1 MSDKEKSE
9 KKVDN
14 SSKSTTDNKDSNE
27 LEVSSKKSLSVKE
40 NLDKSEKKAE
50 KAEKKVEKAEKK
62 VEKAEKKVE
71 KAEKKVEKVEKK
83 VEKVEKKVEKPEK
96 KAEKP
101 EKKAEKSE
109 RKAEKV
115 ENKSNKAEEKVEK
128 ADEKIENS
136 ENETDVVEASPAKQL
151 KKKKEIIRVLRELV
165 NGVENKDTFSN
176 VKDLQNAW
184 KDIGQINNSKDK
196 SLWTTYNALLD
207 RFYDNRSIYFE
218 LKDLDRKKNLELKNA
233 ICEKAEK
240 LIDNSN
246 IMKAVSSLNELHA
259 EFKHIGPVE
268 RNKQEDIWN
277 RLKNASDEVYKKK
290 KDFIANIK
298 VSLNENLEKK
308 TKLLEEINKIKNF
321 KSENFKDWNNSTK
334 QVLSLKDKWNSIGG
348 VPKTST
354 RNISK
359 EFWNSF
365 KEFFSNKSKFF
376 KKIDDSFK
384 ANLDLKQA
392 IVDKVNELKS
402 SDDWENTSKEIQSL
416 QQEWKK
422 IGKVPIKQKDSIFKE
437 FKDACNFFYERMRVE
452 DKDTIKMYEDNLEK
466 KLNTCEAIEKLLEN
480 KDFDQDEFFK
490 LQVKFLEIGHVPK
503 DKVDTV
509 KDKFKKTIDVVVEKS
524 SSLMNKDDFD
534 KFKFIIELNSLAK
547 NPYSKNK
554 IIKKKSDLIKKIN
567 SIQSE
572 IKNLKNNIYY
582 LKESVAAENLKK
594 EYMEKINNSD
604 KEIESLKLQLNLIN
618 KV

>member
-9 KKVDN
+9 KKIAN
-14 SSKSTTDNKDSNE
+14 PSKSAADNKETKE
-27 LEVSSKKSLSVKE
+27 LKVTSKKPIPIE
-40 NLDKSEKKAE
+40 DKVDKAEKKVD
-50 KAEKKVEKAEKK
+50 KAEKKVEIVEKGL
-62 VEKAEKKVE
+62 EKAEDKK
-71 KAEKKVEKVEKK
+71 
-83 VEKVEKKVEKPEK
+83 EKPEN
-96 KAEKP
+96 ESETP
-101 EKKAEKSE
+101 E
-109 RKAEKV
+109 V
-115 ENKSNKAEEKVEK
+115 N
-128 ADEKIENS
+128 
-136 ENETDVVEASPAKQL
+136 PAKQL

-165 NGVENKDTFSN
+165 NGVENKDTFNN

-184 KDIGQINNSKDK
+184 KDIGNLNNSKDK

-240 LIDNSN
+240 LVDNSN
-246 IMKAVSSLNELHA
+246 IMRAVSSLNELHA
-259 EFKHIGPVE
+259 EFKHIGPVD
-268 RNKQEDIWN
+268 RDKQEDIWN

-290 KDFIANIK
+290 KDFISNIK
-298 VSLNENLEKK
+298 ESLNENLEKK
-308 TKLLEEINKIKNF
+308 SKLLDEINKIKNF
-321 KSENFKDWNNSTK
+321 KSDKFKEWNNKTK
-334 QVLSLKDKWNSIGG
+334 EVLSLKDKWNSIGG
-348 VPKTST
+348 VPKSST

-384 ANLDLKQA
+384 ANLDLKKA
-392 IVDKVNELKS
+392 LVDKVNELKS

-422 IGKVPIKQKDSIFKE
+422 IGKVPMKEKDSIFKE
-437 FKDACNFFYERMRVE
+437 FKDACDFFYERMRVE

-466 KLNTCEAIEKLLEN
+466 KLSTCEAIEKLLDN
-480 KDFDQDEFFK
+480 KEFDQDEFFK

-503 DKVDTV
+503 DKVETV
-509 KDKFKKTIDVVVEKS
+509 KEKFKKTIDVVVDKS

-567 SIQSE
+567 AIQSE

>member
-27 LEVSSKKSLSVKE
+27 LEVSSKNSLPVKE
-40 NLDKSEKKAE
+40 NLEKSEKKAE
-50 KAEKKVEKAEKK
+50 KA
-62 VEKAEKKVE
+62 
-71 KAEKKVEKVEKK
+71 
-83 VEKVEKKVEKPEK
+83 EKKVEKPEK

-109 RKAEKV
+109 KKAEKSEKKAEKV

>member
-9 KKVDN
+9 KKVAN
-14 SSKSTTDNKDSNE
+14 TSKSSTDNKETKE
-27 LEVSSKKSLSVKE
+27 LKVTSKKPIPVE
-40 NLDKSEKKAE
+40 DK
-50 KAEKKVEKAEKK
+50 VD
-62 VEKAEKKVE
+62 
-71 KAEKKVEKVEKK
+71 KAEKKVEKVEKGL
-83 VEKVEKKVEKPEK
+83 E
-96 KAEKP
+96 KAEDKK
-101 EKKAEKSE
+101 EKT
-109 RKAEKV
+109 
-115 ENKSNKAEEKVEK
+115 
-128 ADEKIENS
+128 
-136 ENETDVVEASPAKQL
+136 ENESESHEVNPAKQL

-165 NGVENKDTFSN
+165 NGVENKDTFNN

-184 KDIGQINNSKDK
+184 KDIGNLNNSKDK

-240 LIDNSN
+240 LVNNSN
-246 IMKAVSSLNELHA
+246 IMRAVSSLNELHA
-259 EFKHIGPVE
+259 EFKHIGPVD
-268 RNKQEDIWN
+268 RDKQEDIWN

-290 KDFIANIK
+290 KDFISNIK
-298 VSLNENLEKK
+298 ESLNENLEKK
-308 TKLLEEINKIKNF
+308 SKLLDEINKIKNF
-321 KSENFKDWNNSTK
+321 KSDKFKEWNNKTK
-334 QVLSLKDKWNSIGG
+334 EVLSLKDKWNSIGG
-348 VPKTST
+348 VPKSST

-384 ANLDLKQA
+384 ANLDLKKA
-392 IVDKVNELKS
+392 LVDKVNELKS

-422 IGKVPIKQKDSIFKE
+422 IGKVPMKDKDSIFKE
-437 FKDACNFFYERMRVE
+437 FKDACDIFYERMRVE
-452 DKDTIKMYEDNLEK
+452 DKDTIKMHEDNLEK
-466 KLNTCEAIEKLLEN
+466 KLSTCEAIEKLLDN
-480 KDFDQDEFFK
+480 KEFDQDEFFK

-503 DKVDTV
+503 DKVETV
-509 KDKFKKTIDVVVEKS
+509 KEKFKKTIDVVVEKS

-567 SIQSE
+567 AIQSE

>member
-9 KKVDN
+9 KKVAN
-14 SSKSTTDNKDSNE
+14 SSKS
-27 LEVSSKKSLSVKE
+27 
-40 NLDKSEKKAE
+40 A
-50 KAEKKVEKAEKK
+50 AEKKETKELKVTSKKPIPVEDK
-62 VEKAEKKVE
+62 VD
-71 KAEKKVEKVEKK
+71 KAEKKVEKVEKELEI
-83 VEKVEKKVEKPEK
+83 VEDKKEKT
-96 KAEKP
+96 
-101 EKKAEKSE
+101 
-109 RKAEKV
+109 
-115 ENKSNKAEEKVEK
+115 
-128 ADEKIENS
+128 
-136 ENETDVVEASPAKQL
+136 ENESGTPEVNPAKQL

-165 NGVENKDTFSN
+165 NGVENKDTFNN

-184 KDIGQINNSKDK
+184 KDIGNLNNSKDK

-240 LIDNSN
+240 LVDNSN
-246 IMKAVSSLNELHA
+246 IMRAVSSLNELHA
-259 EFKHIGPVE
+259 EFKHIGPVD
-268 RNKQEDIWN
+268 RDKQEDIWN

-290 KDFIANIK
+290 KDFISNIK
-298 VSLNENLEKK
+298 ESLNENLEKK
-308 TKLLEEINKIKNF
+308 SKLLDDINKIKNF
-321 KSENFKDWNNSTK
+321 KSNKFKEWNNKTK
-334 QVLSLKDKWNSIGG
+334 EVLSLKDKWNSIGG
-348 VPKTST
+348 VPKSST

-384 ANLDLKQA
+384 ANLDLKKA
-392 IVDKVNELKS
+392 LVDKVNELKS

-416 QQEWKK
+416 QHEWKK
-422 IGKVPIKQKDSIFKE
+422 IGKVPMKEKDSIFKE
-437 FKDACNFFYERMRVE
+437 FKDACDFFYERMRVE

-466 KLNTCEAIEKLLEN
+466 KLSTCEAIEKLLDN
-480 KDFDQDEFFK
+480 KEFDQDEFFK

-503 DKVDTV
+503 DKVETV
-509 KDKFKKTIDVVVEKS
+509 KEKFKKTIDVVVNKS

-567 SIQSE
+567 AIQSE

>member
-9 KKVDN
+9 KKVAN
-14 SSKSTTDNKDSNE
+14 PSKSAADNKETKE
-27 LEVSSKKSLSVKE
+27 LKVSSKKPIPVE
-40 NLDKSEKKAE
+40 DKVDKAEKKAE
-50 KAEKKVEKAEKK
+50 KKAEIVEKGLEKT
-62 VEKAEKKVE
+62 EDKK
-71 KAEKKVEKVEKK
+71 
-83 VEKVEKKVEKPEK
+83 EKPEN
-96 KAEKP
+96 ESGTP
-101 EKKAEKSE
+101 E
-109 RKAEKV
+109 V
-115 ENKSNKAEEKVEK
+115 N
-128 ADEKIENS
+128 
-136 ENETDVVEASPAKQL
+136 PAKQL

-165 NGVENKDTFSN
+165 NGVENKDTFNN

-184 KDIGQINNSKDK
+184 KDIGNLNNSKDK

-233 ICEKAEK
+233 ICVKAEK
-240 LIDNSN
+240 LVDNSN
-246 IMKAVSSLNELHA
+246 IMRAVSSLNELHA
-259 EFKHIGPVE
+259 EFKHIGPVD
-268 RNKQEDIWN
+268 RDKQEDIWN

-290 KDFIANIK
+290 KDFISNIK
-298 VSLNENLEKK
+298 ESLNENLEKK
-308 TKLLEEINKIKNF
+308 SKLLDEINKIKNF
-321 KSENFKDWNNSTK
+321 KSDKFKEWNNKTK
-334 QVLSLKDKWNSIGG
+334 EVLSLKDKWNSIGG
-348 VPKTST
+348 VPKSST

-384 ANLDLKQA
+384 ANLDLKKA
-392 IVDKVNELKS
+392 LVDKVNELKS

-422 IGKVPIKQKDSIFKE
+422 IGKVPMKEKDSIFKE
-437 FKDACNFFYERMRVE
+437 FKDACDFFYERMRVE

-466 KLNTCEAIEKLLEN
+466 KLSTCEAIEKLLDN
-480 KDFDQDEFFK
+480 KEFDQDEFFK

-503 DKVDTV
+503 DKVETV
-509 KDKFKKTIDVVVEKS
+509 KEKFKKTIDVVVEKS

-567 SIQSE
+567 AIQSE

>member
-50 KAEKKVEKAEKK
+50 KAEKKVEK
-62 VEKAEKKVE
+62 
-71 KAEKKVEKVEKK
+71 VEKK
-83 VEKVEKKVEKPEK
+83 VEKVEK

>member
-9 KKVDN
+9 KKVAN
-14 SSKSTTDNKDSNE
+14 SSKSAADNKETKE
-27 LEVSSKKSLSVKE
+27 LKVTSKKPIPVE
-40 NLDKSEKKAE
+40 DKVD
-50 KAEKKVEKAEKK
+50 KVD
-62 VEKAEKKVE
+62 
-71 KAEKKVEKVEKK
+71 KAEKKVEKVEKGL
-83 VEKVEKKVEKPEK
+83 EKVEDKKEKT
-96 KAEKP
+96 
-101 EKKAEKSE
+101 
-109 RKAEKV
+109 
-115 ENKSNKAEEKVEK
+115 
-128 ADEKIENS
+128 
-136 ENETDVVEASPAKQL
+136 ENESGTPEVNPAKQL

-165 NGVENKDTFSN
+165 NGVENKDTFNN

-184 KDIGQINNSKDK
+184 KDIGNLNNSKDK

-240 LIDNSN
+240 LVDNSN
-246 IMKAVSSLNELHA
+246 IMRAVSSLNELHA
-259 EFKHIGPVE
+259 EFKHIGPVD
-268 RNKQEDIWN
+268 RDKQEDIWN

-290 KDFIANIK
+290 KDFISNIK
-298 VSLNENLEKK
+298 ESLNENLEKK
-308 TKLLEEINKIKNF
+308 SKLLDEINKIKNF
-321 KSENFKDWNNSTK
+321 KSDKFKEWNNKTK
-334 QVLSLKDKWNSIGG
+334 EVLSLKDKWNSIGG
-348 VPKTST
+348 VPKSST

-384 ANLDLKQA
+384 ANLDLKKA
-392 IVDKVNELKS
+392 LVDKVNELKS

-422 IGKVPIKQKDSIFKE
+422 IGKVPMKEKDSIFKE
-437 FKDACNFFYERMRVE
+437 FKDACDFFYERMRVE

-466 KLNTCEAIEKLLEN
+466 KLSTCEAIEKLLDN
-480 KDFDQDEFFK
+480 KEFDQDEFFK

-503 DKVDTV
+503 DKVETV
-509 KDKFKKTIDVVVEKS
+509 KEKFKKTIDVVVEKS

-567 SIQSE
+567 AIQSE

>member
-9 KKVDN
+9 KKVAN
-14 SSKSTTDNKDSNE
+14 SSKSAADNKETKE
-27 LEVSSKKSLSVKE
+27 LKVTSKKPIPVE
-40 NLDKSEKKAE
+40 DKVD
-50 KAEKKVEKAEKK
+50 KVD
-62 VEKAEKKVE
+62 
-71 KAEKKVEKVEKK
+71 KAEKKVEKVEKGL
-83 VEKVEKKVEKPEK
+83 E
-96 KAEKP
+96 KAEDKK
-101 EKKAEKSE
+101 EKT
-109 RKAEKV
+109 
-115 ENKSNKAEEKVEK
+115 
-128 ADEKIENS
+128 
-136 ENETDVVEASPAKQL
+136 ENESESHEVNPAKQL

-165 NGVENKDTFSN
+165 NGVENKDTFNN

-184 KDIGQINNSKDK
+184 KDIGNLNNSKDK

-240 LIDNSN
+240 LVDNSN
-246 IMKAVSSLNELHA
+246 IMRAVSSLNELHA
-259 EFKHIGPVE
+259 EFKHIGPVD
-268 RNKQEDIWN
+268 RDKQEDIWN

-290 KDFIANIK
+290 KDFISNIK
-298 VSLNENLEKK
+298 ESLNENLEKK
-308 TKLLEEINKIKNF
+308 SKLLDEINKIKNF
-321 KSENFKDWNNSTK
+321 KSDKFKEWNNKTK
-334 QVLSLKDKWNSIGG
+334 EVLSLKDKWNSIGG
-348 VPKTST
+348 VPKSST

-384 ANLDLKQA
+384 ANLDLKKA
-392 IVDKVNELKS
+392 LVDKVNELKS

-422 IGKVPIKQKDSIFKE
+422 IGKVPMKEKDSIFKE
-437 FKDACNFFYERMRVE
+437 FKDACDFFYERMRVE

-466 KLNTCEAIEKLLEN
+466 KLSTCEAIEKLLDN
-480 KDFDQDEFFK
+480 KEFDQDEFFK

-503 DKVDTV
+503 DKVETV
-509 KDKFKKTIDVVVEKS
+509 KEKFKKTIDVVVDKS

-567 SIQSE
+567 AIQSE

>member
-9 KKVDN
+9 KKVAN
-14 SSKSTTDNKDSNE
+14 SSKSAADNKETKE
-27 LEVSSKKSLSVKE
+27 LKVSSKEPLPIE
-40 NLDKSEKKAE
+40 DK
-50 KAEKKVEKAEKK
+50 VD
-62 VEKAEKKVE
+62 
-71 KAEKKVEKVEKK
+71 KAEKKVEKVEKGL
-83 VEKVEKKVEKPEK
+83 E
-96 KAEKP
+96 KAEDKK
-101 EKKAEKSE
+101 EKT
-109 RKAEKV
+109 
-115 ENKSNKAEEKVEK
+115 
-128 ADEKIENS
+128 
-136 ENETDVVEASPAKQL
+136 ENESESHEVNPAKQL

-165 NGVENKDTFSN
+165 NGVENKDTFNN

-184 KDIGQINNSKDK
+184 KDIGNLNNSKDK

-240 LIDNSN
+240 LVDNSN
-246 IMKAVSSLNELHA
+246 IMRAVSSLNELHA
-259 EFKHIGPVE
+259 EFKHIGPVD
-268 RNKQEDIWN
+268 RDKQEDIWN

-290 KDFIANIK
+290 KDFISNIK
-298 VSLNENLEKK
+298 ESLNENLEKK
-308 TKLLEEINKIKNF
+308 SKLLDEINKIKNF
-321 KSENFKDWNNSTK
+321 KSDKFKEWNNKTK
-334 QVLSLKDKWNSIGG
+334 EVLSLKDKWNSIGG
-348 VPKTST
+348 VPKSST

-384 ANLDLKQA
+384 ANLDLKKA
-392 IVDKVNELKS
+392 LVDKVNELKS

-422 IGKVPIKQKDSIFKE
+422 IGKVPMKEKDSIFKE
-437 FKDACNFFYERMRVE
+437 FKDACDFFYERMRVE

-466 KLNTCEAIEKLLEN
+466 KLSTCEAIEKLLDN
-480 KDFDQDEFFK
+480 KEFDQDEFFK

-503 DKVDTV
+503 DKVETV
-509 KDKFKKTIDVVVEKS
+509 KEKFKKTIDVVVDKS

-567 SIQSE
+567 AIQSE

>member
-9 KKVDN
+9 KKVANHSKSAVDNKQNKELKN
-14 SSKSTTDNKDSNE
+14 SSKEPKPVE
-27 LEVSSKKSLSVKE
+27 
-40 NLDKSEKKAE
+40 DKVD
-50 KAEKKVEKAEKK
+50 KAEKKVDKAKKK
-62 VEKAEKKVE
+62 VEIVEKGLEKDEEKKE
-71 KAEKKVEKVEKK
+71 KL
-83 VEKVEKKVEKPEK
+83 
-96 KAEKP
+96 
-101 EKKAEKSE
+101 
-109 RKAEKV
+109 
-115 ENKSNKAEEKVEK
+115 
-128 ADEKIENS
+128 
-136 ENETDVVEASPAKQL
+136 ENESETPEVNPAKQL

-165 NGVENKDTFSN
+165 NGVENKDTFNN

-184 KDIGQINNSKDK
+184 KDIGHINNSKDK

-240 LIDNSN
+240 LVDNSN
-246 IMKAVSSLNELHA
+246 IMRAVSSLNELHA

-268 RNKQEDIWN
+268 RDKQEDIWN

-298 VSLNENLEKK
+298 ESLNENLEKK
-308 TKLLEEINKIKNF
+308 SKLLDEINKIKNF
-321 KSENFKDWNNSTK
+321 KSDKFKEWNNKTK
-334 QVLSLKDKWNSIGG
+334 EVLSLKDKWNSIGG
-348 VPKTST
+348 VPKSST

-384 ANLDLKQA
+384 ANLDLKKA
-392 IVDKVNELKS
+392 LVDKVNELKS

-422 IGKVPIKQKDSIFKE
+422 IGKVPMKDKDSIFKE
-437 FKDACNFFYERMRVE
+437 FKDACDIFYERMRVE
-452 DKDTIKMYEDNLEK
+452 DKDTIKMHEDNLEK
-466 KLNTCEAIEKLLEN
+466 KLNTCEAIEKLFDN
-480 KDFDQDEFFK
+480 KEFDQDEFFK

-503 DKVDTV
+503 DKVETV
-509 KDKFKKTIDVVVEKS
+509 KEKFKKTIDVVVEKS

-567 SIQSE
+567 TIQSE

>member
-9 KKVDN
+9 KKVAN
-14 SSKSTTDNKDSNE
+14 SSKSAADNKETKE
-27 LEVSSKKSLSVKE
+27 LKVTSKKPIPIEDKE
-40 NLDKSEKKAE
+40 D
-50 KAEKKVEKAEKK
+50 KAEKKVDKAKKK
-62 VEKAEKKVE
+62 VEIVEKGLEKDEEKKE
-71 KAEKKVEKVEKK
+71 KL
-83 VEKVEKKVEKPEK
+83 
-96 KAEKP
+96 
-101 EKKAEKSE
+101 
-109 RKAEKV
+109 
-115 ENKSNKAEEKVEK
+115 
-128 ADEKIENS
+128 
-136 ENETDVVEASPAKQL
+136 ENESESHEVNPAKQL

-165 NGVENKDTFSN
+165 NGVENKDTFNN

-184 KDIGQINNSKDK
+184 KDIGNLNNSKDK

-240 LIDNSN
+240 LVDNSN
-246 IMKAVSSLNELHA
+246 IMRAVSSLNELHT
-259 EFKHIGPVE
+259 EFKHIGPVD
-268 RNKQEDIWN
+268 RDKQEDIWN

-290 KDFIANIK
+290 KDFISNIK
-298 VSLNENLEKK
+298 ESLNENLDKK
-308 TKLLEEINKIKNF
+308 SKLLDEINKIKNF
-321 KSENFKDWNNSTK
+321 KSDKFKEWNNKTK
-334 QVLSLKDKWNSIGG
+334 EVLSLKDKWNSIGG
-348 VPKTST
+348 VPKSST

-384 ANLDLKQA
+384 ANLDLKKA
-392 IVDKVNELKS
+392 LVDKVNELKS

-422 IGKVPIKQKDSIFKE
+422 IGKVPMKNKDSIFKE
-437 FKDACNFFYERMRVE
+437 FKDACDIFYERMRVE

-466 KLNTCEAIEKLLEN
+466 KLSTCEAIEKLFDN
-480 KDFDQDEFFK
+480 KEFDQDEFFK

-503 DKVDTV
+503 DKVETV
-509 KDKFKKTIDVVVEKS
+509 KEKFKKTIDVVVEKS

-567 SIQSE
+567 AIQSE

>member
-9 KKVDN
+9 KKIAN
-14 SSKSTTDNKDSNE
+14 PSKSAADNKETKE
-27 LEVSSKKSLSVKE
+27 LKVSSKKPIPVE
-40 NLDKSEKKAE
+40 DK
-50 KAEKKVEKAEKK
+50 VD
-62 VEKAEKKVE
+62 
-71 KAEKKVEKVEKK
+71 KAEKKVEKVEKGL
-83 VEKVEKKVEKPEK
+83 E
-96 KAEKP
+96 KAEDKK
-101 EKKAEKSE
+101 EKT
-109 RKAEKV
+109 
-115 ENKSNKAEEKVEK
+115 
-128 ADEKIENS
+128 
-136 ENETDVVEASPAKQL
+136 ENESESHEVNPAKQL

-165 NGVENKDTFSN
+165 NGVENKDTFNN

-184 KDIGQINNSKDK
+184 KDIGNLNNSKDK

-240 LIDNSN
+240 LVDNSN
-246 IMKAVSSLNELHA
+246 IMRAVSSLNELHA
-259 EFKHIGPVE
+259 EFKHIGPVD
-268 RNKQEDIWN
+268 RDKQEDIWN

-290 KDFIANIK
+290 KDFISNIK
-298 VSLNENLEKK
+298 ESLNENLEKK
-308 TKLLEEINKIKNF
+308 SKLLDEINKIKNF
-321 KSENFKDWNNSTK
+321 KSDKFKEWNNKTK
-334 QVLSLKDKWNSIGG
+334 EVLSLKDKWNSIGG
-348 VPKTST
+348 VPKSST

-384 ANLDLKQA
+384 ANLDLKKA
-392 IVDKVNELKS
+392 LVDKVNELKS

-422 IGKVPIKQKDSIFKE
+422 IGKVPMKEKDSIFKE
-437 FKDACNFFYERMRVE
+437 FKDACDFFYERMRVE

-466 KLNTCEAIEKLLEN
+466 KLSTCEAIEKLLDN
-480 KDFDQDEFFK
+480 KEFDQDEFFK

-503 DKVDTV
+503 DKVETV
-509 KDKFKKTIDVVVEKS
+509 KEKFKKTIDVVVEKS

-567 SIQSE
+567 AIQSE

>member
-9 KKVDN
+9 KKVANPSKSAVDNKQNKELKN
-14 SSKSTTDNKDSNE
+14 SSKEPKPVE
-27 LEVSSKKSLSVKE
+27 
-40 NLDKSEKKAE
+40 DKVD
-50 KAEKKVEKAEKK
+50 KAEKKVEIVEKGLEKDEEKK
-62 VEKAEKKVE
+62 EKL
-71 KAEKKVEKVEKK
+71 
-83 VEKVEKKVEKPEK
+83 
-96 KAEKP
+96 
-101 EKKAEKSE
+101 
-109 RKAEKV
+109 
-115 ENKSNKAEEKVEK
+115 
-128 ADEKIENS
+128 
-136 ENETDVVEASPAKQL
+136 ENESETSEVNPAKQL

-165 NGVENKDTFSN
+165 NGVENKDTFNN

-184 KDIGQINNSKDK
+184 KDIGHINNSKDK

-240 LIDNSN
+240 LVDNSN
-246 IMKAVSSLNELHA
+246 IMRAVSSLNDLHA

-268 RNKQEDIWN
+268 RDKQEDIWN

-298 VSLNENLEKK
+298 ESLNENLEKK
-308 TKLLEEINKIKNF
+308 SKLLDEINKIKNF
-321 KSENFKDWNNSTK
+321 KSDKFKEWNNKTK
-334 QVLSLKDKWNSIGG
+334 EVLSLKDKWNSIGG
-348 VPKTST
+348 VPKSST

-384 ANLDLKQA
+384 ANLDLKKA
-392 IVDKVNELKS
+392 LVDKVNELKS

-422 IGKVPIKQKDSIFKE
+422 IGKVPMKNKDSIFKE
-437 FKDACNFFYERMRVE
+437 FKDACDIFYERMRVE
-452 DKDTIKMYEDNLEK
+452 DKDTIKMHDDNLEK
-466 KLNTCEAIEKLLEN
+466 KLSTCEAIEKLFDN
-480 KDFDQDEFFK
+480 KEFDQDEFFK

-503 DKVDTV
+503 DKVETV
-509 KDKFKKTIDVVVEKS
+509 KEKFKKTIDVVVEKS

-567 SIQSE
+567 AIQSE

>member
-9 KKVDN
+9 KKVAN
-14 SSKSTTDNKDSNE
+14 SSKSAADNKETKE
-27 LEVSSKKSLSVKE
+27 LKVTSKKPIPVE
-40 NLDKSEKKAE
+40 DKVDKAGKKVEIVEKGLE
-50 KAEKKVEKAEKK
+50 KAEDKK
-62 VEKAEKKVE
+62 
-71 KAEKKVEKVEKK
+71 
-83 VEKVEKKVEKPEK
+83 EKPEN
-96 KAEKP
+96 E
-101 EKKAEKSE
+101 SE
-109 RKAEKV
+109 T
-115 ENKSNKAEEKVEK
+115 
-128 ADEKIENS
+128 S
-136 ENETDVVEASPAKQL
+136 EVNPAKKL

-165 NGVENKDTFSN
+165 NGVENKDTFNN

-184 KDIGQINNSKDK
+184 KDIGNLNNSKDK

-240 LIDNSN
+240 LVDNSN
-246 IMKAVSSLNELHA
+246 IMRAVSSLNELHA
-259 EFKHIGPVE
+259 EFKHIGPVD
-268 RNKQEDIWN
+268 RDKQEDIWN

-290 KDFIANIK
+290 KDFISNIK
-298 VSLNENLEKK
+298 ESLNENLEKK
-308 TKLLEEINKIKNF
+308 SKLLDEINKIKNF
-321 KSENFKDWNNSTK
+321 KSDKFKEWNNKTK
-334 QVLSLKDKWNSIGG
+334 EVLSLKDKWNSIGG
-348 VPKTST
+348 VPKSST

-384 ANLDLKQA
+384 ANLDLKKA
-392 IVDKVNELKS
+392 LVDKVNELKS

-422 IGKVPIKQKDSIFKE
+422 IGKVPMKEKDSIFKE
-437 FKDACNFFYERMRVE
+437 FKDACDFFYERMRVE

-466 KLNTCEAIEKLLEN
+466 KLSTCEAIEKLLDN
-480 KDFDQDEFFK
+480 KEFDQDEFFK

-503 DKVDTV
+503 DKVETV
-509 KDKFKKTIDVVVEKS
+509 KEKFKKTIDVVVEKS

-567 SIQSE
+567 AIQSE

>member
-1 MSDKEKSE
+1 MKNKNSNTLEKKVKLDTESKNSTIKKESKSKDEIIPTLSISEKLKRKRSIIKELRNLLNNNNDDSLLYKSVKKLQDEWKNIGFVDSNKEKSLW
-9 KKVDN
+9 
-14 SSKSTTDNKDSNE
+14 SSYS
-27 LEVSSKKSLSVKE
+27 
-40 NLDKSEKKAE
+40 
-50 KAEKKVEKAEKK
+50 
-62 VEKAEKKVE
+62 
-71 KAEKKVEKVEKK
+71 
-83 VEKVEKKVEKPEK
+83 
-96 KAEKP
+96 
-101 EKKAEKSE
+101 
-109 RKAEKV
+109 
-115 ENKSNKAEEKVEK
+115 
-128 ADEKIENS
+128 
-136 ENETDVVEASPAKQL
+136 
-151 KKKKEIIRVLRELV
+151 
-165 NGVENKDTFSN
+165 
-176 VKDLQNAW
+176 
-184 KDIGQINNSKDK
+184 
-196 SLWTTYNALLD
+196 ALLD
-207 RFYDNRSIYFE
+207 IFYNNRSIYFE

-240 LIDNSN
+240 LVDNSN
-246 IMKAVSSLNELHA
+246 IMRAVSSLNELHA
-259 EFKHIGPVE
+259 EFKHIGPVD
-268 RNKQEDIWN
+268 RDKQEDVWN

-290 KDFIANIK
+290 KDFISNIK
-298 VSLNENLEKK
+298 ESLNENLEKK
-308 TKLLEEINKIKNF
+308 SKLLDEINKIKNF
-321 KSENFKDWNNSTK
+321 KSDKFKEWNNKTK
-334 QVLSLKDKWNSIGG
+334 EVLSLKDKWNSIGG
-348 VPKTST
+348 VPKSST

-384 ANLDLKQA
+384 ANLDLKKA
-392 IVDKVNELKS
+392 LVDKVNELKS

-422 IGKVPIKQKDSIFKE
+422 IGKVPMKEKDSIFKE
-437 FKDACNFFYERMRVE
+437 FKDACDFFYERMRVE

-466 KLNTCEAIEKLLEN
+466 KLSTCEAIEKLLDN
-480 KDFDQDEFFK
+480 KEFDQDEFFK

-503 DKVDTV
+503 DKVETV
-509 KDKFKKTIDVVVEKS
+509 KEKFKKTIDVVVEKS

-567 SIQSE
+567 AIQSE

>member
-9 KKVDN
+9 KKVAN
-14 SSKSTTDNKDSNE
+14 SSKSAADNKETKE
-27 LEVSSKKSLSVKE
+27 LKVTSKKPIPIE
-40 NLDKSEKKAE
+40 DKVD
-50 KAEKKVEKAEKK
+50 KAEKKVEKGL
-62 VEKAEKKVE
+62 EKAEDKKE
-71 KAEKKVEKVEKK
+71 KT
-83 VEKVEKKVEKPEK
+83 
-96 KAEKP
+96 
-101 EKKAEKSE
+101 
-109 RKAEKV
+109 
-115 ENKSNKAEEKVEK
+115 
-128 ADEKIENS
+128 
-136 ENETDVVEASPAKQL
+136 ENESESHEVNPAKQL

-165 NGVENKDTFSN
+165 NGVENKDTFNN

-184 KDIGQINNSKDK
+184 KDIGNLNNSKDK

-240 LIDNSN
+240 LVDNSN
-246 IMKAVSSLNELHA
+246 IMRAVSSLNELHA
-259 EFKHIGPVE
+259 EFKHIGPVD
-268 RNKQEDIWN
+268 RDKQEDIWN

-290 KDFIANIK
+290 KDFISNIK
-298 VSLNENLEKK
+298 ESLNENLEKK
-308 TKLLEEINKIKNF
+308 SKLLDEINKIKNF
-321 KSENFKDWNNSTK
+321 KSDKFKEWNNKTK
-334 QVLSLKDKWNSIGG
+334 EVLSLKDKWNSIGG
-348 VPKTST
+348 VPKSST

-384 ANLDLKQA
+384 ANLDLKKA
-392 IVDKVNELKS
+392 LVDKVNELKS

-422 IGKVPIKQKDSIFKE
+422 IGKVPMKEKDSIFKE
-437 FKDACNFFYERMRVE
+437 FKDACDFFYERMRVE

-466 KLNTCEAIEKLLEN
+466 KLSTCEAIEKLLDN
-480 KDFDQDEFFK
+480 KEFDQDEFFK

-503 DKVDTV
+503 DKVETV
-509 KDKFKKTIDVVVEKS
+509 KEKFKKTIDVVVDKS

-567 SIQSE
+567 AIQSE

>member
-14 SSKSTTDNKDSNE
+14 SSKSTTDKKDSKKT
-27 LEVSSKKSLSVKE
+27 EVSSKKSLSVKE
-40 NLDKSEKKAE
+40 KVVEPKKKVE
-50 KAEKKVEKAEKK
+50 KAENKVEEKVEKAEKK
-62 VEKAEKKVE
+62 VEEKVE
-71 KAEKKVEKVEKK
+71 KAEKKVE
-83 VEKVEKKVEKPEK
+83 
-96 KAEKP
+96 
-101 EKKAEKSE
+101 
-109 RKAEKV
+109 
-115 ENKSNKAEEKVEK
+115 EKVEK
-128 ADEKIENS
+128 AENSDNDSDEK
-136 ENETDVVEASPAKQL
+136 EASPAKKL

-165 NGVENKDTFSN
+165 NGVESKDTFNN

-184 KDIGQINNSKDK
+184 KDIGHIDNSKDK

-218 LKDLDRKKNLELKNA
+218 LKDLDRKKNLVLKNA

-246 IMKAVSSLNELHA
+246 IMKAVSSLNDLHA

-268 RNKQEDIWN
+268 RDKQEDIWN

-298 VSLNENLEKK
+298 VSLNENLDKK
-308 TKLLEEINKIKNF
+308 TKLLDEINKIKNL
-321 KSENFKDWNNSTK
+321 KSENFKEWNNKTK

-348 VPKTST
+348 VPKTSA

-384 ANLDLKQA
+384 ANLDLKQS

-422 IGKVPIKQKDSIFKE
+422 IGKVPIKQKDSIYKE
-437 FKDACNFFYERMRVE
+437 FRDACDFFYERMRVE

-466 KLNTCEAIEKLLEN
+466 KLSTCDAIEKLLEN

-490 LQVKFLEIGHVPK
+490 LQVKFLEIGHVAR

-509 KDKFKKTIDVVVEKS
+509 KEKFKKTIDIVVEKS
-524 SSLMNKDDFD
+524 SKLMNKDDFD

>member
-9 KKVDN
+9 KKVAN
-14 SSKSTTDNKDSNE
+14 SSKSAADNKETKE
-27 LEVSSKKSLSVKE
+27 LKVTSKKPIPVE
-40 NLDKSEKKAE
+40 DKVDKAEKKVD
-50 KAEKKVEKAEKK
+50 KAEKKVEVVEEGL
-62 VEKAEKKVE
+62 EKAEDKK
-71 KAEKKVEKVEKK
+71 
-83 VEKVEKKVEKPEK
+83 EKPEN
-96 KAEKP
+96 E
-101 EKKAEKSE
+101 SE
-109 RKAEKV
+109 IHEV
-115 ENKSNKAEEKVEK
+115 N
-128 ADEKIENS
+128 
-136 ENETDVVEASPAKQL
+136 PAKQL

-165 NGVENKDTFSN
+165 NGVENKDTFNN

-184 KDIGQINNSKDK
+184 KDIGNLNNSKDK

-240 LIDNSN
+240 LVDNSN
-246 IMKAVSSLNELHA
+246 IMRAVSSLNELHA
-259 EFKHIGPVE
+259 EFKHIGPVD
-268 RNKQEDIWN
+268 RDKQEDIWN

-290 KDFIANIK
+290 KDFISNIK
-298 VSLNENLEKK
+298 ESLNENLEKK
-308 TKLLEEINKIKNF
+308 SKLLDEINKIKNF
-321 KSENFKDWNNSTK
+321 KSDKFKEWNNKTK
-334 QVLSLKDKWNSIGG
+334 EVLSLKDKWNSIGG
-348 VPKTST
+348 VPKSST

-384 ANLDLKQA
+384 ANLDLKKA
-392 IVDKVNELKS
+392 LVDKVNELKS

-422 IGKVPIKQKDSIFKE
+422 IGKVPMKEKDSIFKE
-437 FKDACNFFYERMRVE
+437 FKDACDFFYERMRVE

-466 KLNTCEAIEKLLEN
+466 KLSTCEAIEKLLDN
-480 KDFDQDEFFK
+480 KEFDQDEFFK

-503 DKVDTV
+503 DKVETV
-509 KDKFKKTIDVVVEKS
+509 KEKFKKTIDVVVEKS

-567 SIQSE
+567 AIQSE

>member
-9 KKVDN
+9 KKVAN
-14 SSKSTTDNKDSNE
+14 SSKSAAENKETKE
-27 LEVSSKKSLSVKE
+27 LKVTSKKPIPVE
-40 NLDKSEKKAE
+40 DK
-50 KAEKKVEKAEKK
+50 VD
-62 VEKAEKKVE
+62 
-71 KAEKKVEKVEKK
+71 KAEKKVEKVEKGL
-83 VEKVEKKVEKPEK
+83 E
-96 KAEKP
+96 KAEDKK
-101 EKKAEKSE
+101 EKT
-109 RKAEKV
+109 
-115 ENKSNKAEEKVEK
+115 
-128 ADEKIENS
+128 
-136 ENETDVVEASPAKQL
+136 ENESGTPEVNPAKQL

-165 NGVENKDTFSN
+165 NGVENKDTFNN

-184 KDIGQINNSKDK
+184 KDIGNLNNSKDK

-240 LIDNSN
+240 LVDNSN
-246 IMKAVSSLNELHA
+246 IMRAVSSLNELHA
-259 EFKHIGPVE
+259 EFKHIGPVD
-268 RNKQEDIWN
+268 RDKQEDIWN

-290 KDFIANIK
+290 KDFISNIK
-298 VSLNENLEKK
+298 ESLNENLEKK
-308 TKLLEEINKIKNF
+308 SKLLDEINKIKNF
-321 KSENFKDWNNSTK
+321 KSDKFKEWNNKTK
-334 QVLSLKDKWNSIGG
+334 EVLSLKDKWNSIGG
-348 VPKTST
+348 VPKSST

-384 ANLDLKQA
+384 ANLDLKKA
-392 IVDKVNELKS
+392 LVDKVNELKS

-422 IGKVPIKQKDSIFKE
+422 IGKVPMKEKDSIFKE
-437 FKDACNFFYERMRVE
+437 FKDACDFFYERMRVE

-466 KLNTCEAIEKLLEN
+466 KLSTCEAIEKLLDN
-480 KDFDQDEFFK
+480 KEFDQDEFFK

-503 DKVDTV
+503 DKVETV
-509 KDKFKKTIDVVVEKS
+509 KEKFKKTIDVVVDKS

-567 SIQSE
+567 AIQSE

>member
-9 KKVDN
+9 KKVAN
-14 SSKSTTDNKDSNE
+14 SSKSAADNKETKE
-27 LEVSSKKSLSVKE
+27 LKVTSKKPIPVE
-40 NLDKSEKKAE
+40 DKVD
-50 KAEKKVEKAEKK
+50 KVD
-62 VEKAEKKVE
+62 
-71 KAEKKVEKVEKK
+71 KAEKKVEKVEKGI
-83 VEKVEKKVEKPEK
+83 E
-96 KAEKP
+96 KAED
-101 EKKAEKSE
+101 KKQKT
-109 RKAEKV
+109 
-115 ENKSNKAEEKVEK
+115 
-128 ADEKIENS
+128 
-136 ENETDVVEASPAKQL
+136 ENESGTPEVNPAKQL

-165 NGVENKDTFSN
+165 NGVENKDTFNN

-184 KDIGQINNSKDK
+184 KDIGNLNNSKDK

-240 LIDNSN
+240 LVDNSN
-246 IMKAVSSLNELHA
+246 IMRAVSSLNELHA
-259 EFKHIGPVE
+259 EFKHIGPVD
-268 RNKQEDIWN
+268 RDKQEDIWN

-290 KDFIANIK
+290 KDFISNIK
-298 VSLNENLEKK
+298 ESLNENLEKK
-308 TKLLEEINKIKNF
+308 SKLLDEINKIKNF
-321 KSENFKDWNNSTK
+321 KSDKFKEWNNKTK
-334 QVLSLKDKWNSIGG
+334 EVLSLKDKWNSIGG
-348 VPKTST
+348 VPKSST

-384 ANLDLKQA
+384 ANLDLKKA
-392 IVDKVNELKS
+392 LVDKVNELKS

-422 IGKVPIKQKDSIFKE
+422 IGKVPMKEKDSIFKE
-437 FKDACNFFYERMRVE
+437 FKDACDFFYERMRVE

-466 KLNTCEAIEKLLEN
+466 KLSTCEAIEKLLDN
-480 KDFDQDEFFK
+480 KEFDQDEFFK

-503 DKVDTV
+503 DKVETV
-509 KDKFKKTIDVVVEKS
+509 KEKFKKTIDVVVEKS

-567 SIQSE
+567 AIQSE

>member
-9 KKVDN
+9 KKVSN
-14 SSKSTTDNKDSNE
+14 SSKSAADNKETKE
-27 LEVSSKKSLSVKE
+27 LKVTSKKPIPVE
-40 NLDKSEKKAE
+40 DK
-50 KAEKKVEKAEKK
+50 VD
-62 VEKAEKKVE
+62 
-71 KAEKKVEKVEKK
+71 KAEKKVEKVEKGL
-83 VEKVEKKVEKPEK
+83 E
-96 KAEKP
+96 KAEDKK
-101 EKKAEKSE
+101 EKT
-109 RKAEKV
+109 
-115 ENKSNKAEEKVEK
+115 
-128 ADEKIENS
+128 
-136 ENETDVVEASPAKQL
+136 ENESETHEVNPAKQL

-165 NGVENKDTFSN
+165 NGVENKDTFNN

-184 KDIGQINNSKDK
+184 KDIGNLNNSKDK

-240 LIDNSN
+240 LVDNSN
-246 IMKAVSSLNELHA
+246 IMRAVSSLNELHA
-259 EFKHIGPVE
+259 EFKHIGPVD
-268 RNKQEDIWN
+268 RDKQEDIWN

-290 KDFIANIK
+290 KDFISNIK
-298 VSLNENLEKK
+298 ESLNENLEKK
-308 TKLLEEINKIKNF
+308 SKLLDEINKIKNF
-321 KSENFKDWNNSTK
+321 KSDKFKEWNNKTK
-334 QVLSLKDKWNSIGG
+334 EVLSLKDKWNSIGG
-348 VPKTST
+348 VPKSST

-384 ANLDLKQA
+384 ANLDLKKA
-392 IVDKVNELKS
+392 LVDKVNELKS

-422 IGKVPIKQKDSIFKE
+422 IGKVPMKEKDSIFKE
-437 FKDACNFFYERMRVE
+437 FKDACDFFYERMRVE

-466 KLNTCEAIEKLLEN
+466 KLSTCEAIEKLLDN
-480 KDFDQDEFFK
+480 KEFDQDEFFK

-503 DKVDTV
+503 DKVETV
-509 KDKFKKTIDVVVEKS
+509 KEKFKKTIDVVVDKS

-567 SIQSE
+567 AIQSE

>member
-9 KKVDN
+9 KKVAN
-14 SSKSTTDNKDSNE
+14 SSKSAADNKETKE
-27 LEVSSKKSLSVKE
+27 LKVTSKKPIPVE
-40 NLDKSEKKAE
+40 DK
-50 KAEKKVEKAEKK
+50 VD
-62 VEKAEKKVE
+62 
-71 KAEKKVEKVEKK
+71 KAEKKVEKVEKEL
-83 VEKVEKKVEKPEK
+83 EKAEDKKEKPEN
-96 KAEKP
+96 E
-101 EKKAEKSE
+101 SE
-109 RKAEKV
+109 IHEV
-115 ENKSNKAEEKVEK
+115 N
-128 ADEKIENS
+128 
-136 ENETDVVEASPAKQL
+136 PAKQL

-165 NGVENKDTFSN
+165 NGVENKDTFNN

-184 KDIGQINNSKDK
+184 KDIGNLNNSKDK

-240 LIDNSN
+240 LVDNSN
-246 IMKAVSSLNELHA
+246 IMRAVSSLNELHA
-259 EFKHIGPVE
+259 EFKHIGPVD
-268 RNKQEDIWN
+268 RDKQEDIWN

-290 KDFIANIK
+290 KDFISNIK
-298 VSLNENLEKK
+298 ESLNENLEKK
-308 TKLLEEINKIKNF
+308 SKLLDEINKIKNF
-321 KSENFKDWNNSTK
+321 KSDKFKEWNNKTK
-334 QVLSLKDKWNSIGG
+334 EVLSLKDKWNSIGG
-348 VPKTST
+348 VPKSST

-384 ANLDLKQA
+384 ANLDLKKA
-392 IVDKVNELKS
+392 LVDKVNELKS

-422 IGKVPIKQKDSIFKE
+422 IGKVPMKEKDSIFKE
-437 FKDACNFFYERMRVE
+437 FKDACDFFYERMRVE

-466 KLNTCEAIEKLLEN
+466 KLSTCEAIEKLLDN
-480 KDFDQDEFFK
+480 KEFDQDEFFK

-503 DKVDTV
+503 DKVETV
-509 KDKFKKTIDVVVEKS
+509 KEKFKKTIDVVVDKS

-567 SIQSE
+567 AIQSE

>member
-9 KKVDN
+9 KKVAN
-14 SSKSTTDNKDSNE
+14 SSKSAADNKETKE
-27 LEVSSKKSLSVKE
+27 LKVTSKKPIPVE
-40 NLDKSEKKAE
+40 DKVD
-50 KAEKKVEKAEKK
+50 KAEKKVDKAGEKIEIIDKGLEKAEDKK
-62 VEKAEKKVE
+62 
-71 KAEKKVEKVEKK
+71 
-83 VEKVEKKVEKPEK
+83 EKPEN
-96 KAEKP
+96 E
-101 EKKAEKSE
+101 SE
-109 RKAEKV
+109 IHEV
-115 ENKSNKAEEKVEK
+115 N
-128 ADEKIENS
+128 
-136 ENETDVVEASPAKQL
+136 PAKQL

-165 NGVENKDTFSN
+165 NGVENKDTFNN

-184 KDIGQINNSKDK
+184 KDIGNLNNSKDK

-240 LIDNSN
+240 LVDNSN
-246 IMKAVSSLNELHA
+246 IMRAVSSLNELHT
-259 EFKHIGPVE
+259 EFKHIGPVDKD
-268 RNKQEDIWN
+268 KQEDIWN

-290 KDFIANIK
+290 KEFISNIK
-298 VSLNENLEKK
+298 ESLNENLEKK
-308 TKLLEEINKIKNF
+308 SKLLDEINKIKNF
-321 KSENFKDWNNSTK
+321 KSDKFKEWNNKTK
-334 QVLSLKDKWNSIGG
+334 EVLSLKDKWNSIGG
-348 VPKTST
+348 VPKSST

-384 ANLDLKQA
+384 ANLDLKKA
-392 IVDKVNELKS
+392 LVDKVNELKS

-422 IGKVPIKQKDSIFKE
+422 IGKVPMKEKDSIFKE
-437 FKDACNFFYERMRVE
+437 FKDACDFFYERMRVE

-466 KLNTCEAIEKLLEN
+466 KLSTCEAIEKLLDN
-480 KDFDQDEFFK
+480 KEFDQDEFFK

-503 DKVDTV
+503 DKVETV
-509 KDKFKKTIDVVVEKS
+509 KEKFKKTIDVVVEKS
-524 SSLMNKDDFD
+524 SNLMNKDDFD

-567 SIQSE
+567 AIQSE

>member
-9 KKVDN
+9 KKVAN
-14 SSKSTTDNKDSNE
+14 SSKSAADNKETKE
-27 LEVSSKKSLSVKE
+27 LKVSSKKPIPVE
-40 NLDKSEKKAE
+40 DKVDKAEKKID
-50 KAEKKVEKAEKK
+50 KAEKKVEIVEKGL
-62 VEKAEKKVE
+62 EKAEDKK
-71 KAEKKVEKVEKK
+71 
-83 VEKVEKKVEKPEK
+83 EKPEN
-96 KAEKP
+96 ESETP
-101 EKKAEKSE
+101 E
-109 RKAEKV
+109 V
-115 ENKSNKAEEKVEK
+115 N
-128 ADEKIENS
+128 
-136 ENETDVVEASPAKQL
+136 PAKQL

-165 NGVENKDTFSN
+165 NGVENKDTFNN

-184 KDIGQINNSKDK
+184 KDIGNLNNSKDK

-240 LIDNSN
+240 LVNNSN
-246 IMKAVSSLNELHA
+246 IMRAVSSLNELHA

-268 RNKQEDIWN
+268 RDKQEDIWN

-298 VSLNENLEKK
+298 ESLNENLEKK
-308 TKLLEEINKIKNF
+308 SKLLDEINKIKNF
-321 KSENFKDWNNSTK
+321 KSDKFKEWNNKTK
-334 QVLSLKDKWNSIGG
+334 EVLSLKDKWNSIGG
-348 VPKTST
+348 VPKSST

-384 ANLDLKQA
+384 ANLDLKKA
-392 IVDKVNELKS
+392 LVDKVNELKS

-422 IGKVPIKQKDSIFKE
+422 IGKVPMKEKDSIFKE
-437 FKDACNFFYERMRVE
+437 FKDACDFFYERMRVE

-466 KLNTCEAIEKLLEN
+466 KLNTCEAIEKLLDN
-480 KDFDQDEFFK
+480 KEFDQDEFFK

-503 DKVDTV
+503 DKVETV
-509 KDKFKKTIDVVVEKS
+509 KEKFKKTIDVVVEKS

-567 SIQSE
+567 AIQSE